1 MRQHTIF
8 FFLFSSK
15 QNAMWMAVRCFKYR
29 NELFYFSWTISAI
42 YPFESGIFWIAVDIS
57 LEHVHLCVQRRAL
70 VLNKIHMTTILLI
83 TLGFPRF
90 QFNSNCA
97 FNFSL
102 LIFKH
107 RFLALKDYFLITTE
121 TPAVKRRSSSQGLA
135 RQRIC
140 PILYFR
146 SHCGFAIFV
155 TI

>member
-1 MRQHTIF
+1 
-8 FFLFSSK
+8 
-15 QNAMWMAVRCFKYR
+15 
-29 NELFYFSWTISAI
+29 
-42 YPFESGIFWIAVDIS
+42 
-57 LEHVHLCVQRRAL
+57 
-70 VLNKIHMTTILLI
+70 MTTILLI

-97 FNFSL
+97 FHFSL

-146 SHCGFAIFV
+146 SHCGVAIFV